1 MAAEYQLA
9 HGPLSFWRLLP
20 DWDFC
25 HWWRS
30 VFIHVCYRFTCH
42 TERLLHCIAFFGAL
56 IKPRRNITG
65 RGYDEDAFCWW
76 MFEIRSMV
84 SHYIYL
90 LHTVGLT
97 FVYCF
102 FSNLLQSAV
111 AAHLSLHIAF
121 SRGGPPAEAYS
132 WCYDV
137 TLRPVFQLEET
148 VHLLQVC

>member
-9 HGPLSFWRLLP
+9 HRPLSFWRLLP

-42 TERLLHCIAFFGAL
+42 TEGLLHCIAFIGGL

-65 RGYDEDAFCWW
+65 RNYEEGAYCWW

-97 FVYCF
+97 FVFCF

-111 AAHLSLHIAF
+111 SDADTSSTSLITHFPEVLPLQRLTADVMM
-121 SRGGPPAEAYS
+121 SCCARYS
-132 WCYDV
+132 N
-137 TLRPVFQLEET
+137 
-148 VHLLQVC
+148 